1 MAVAFE
7 VTTIFGIDQSPVLEL
22 FILQVGA
29 KLDQADRKNAEAV
42 SLFTFMDALRRKHPK
57 TFEQVWNI

>member
-7 VTTIFGIDQSPVLEL
+7 ATAIFGIDQSPVLEL

-29 KLDQADRKNAEAV
+29 KLDRADRKTAGAV
-42 SLFTFMDALRRKHPK
+42 SLFTFTDALRRKHPK
-57 TFEQVWNI
+57 AFERVWNI